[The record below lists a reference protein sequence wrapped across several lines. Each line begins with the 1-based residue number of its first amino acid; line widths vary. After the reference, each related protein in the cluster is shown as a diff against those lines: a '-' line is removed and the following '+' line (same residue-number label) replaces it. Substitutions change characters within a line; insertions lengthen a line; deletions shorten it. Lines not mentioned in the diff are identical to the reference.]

1 MDAALSD
8 KKGGQKRNRKTR
20 HRRGLQGRPLAS
32 AGNPTTSL
40 RPGERPGD
48 TARQRN
54 GEAAAQQ

>member
-8 KKGGQKRNRKTR
+8 KKGGQKRNRKAR

-40 RPGERPGD
+40 RPGGRPQ
-48 TARQRN
+48 A
-54 GEAAAQQ
+54 

>member
-8 KKGGQKRNRKTR
+8 KKGGQKRNRKAR

-40 RPGERPGD
+40 RPGGRPGERPGGRPGERPGD
-48 TARQRN
+48 T
-54 GEAAAQQ
+54 